1 MACFRLALLHN
12 DEDVTRD
19 SKDMKRP
26 LYNSFS
32 KDRVKLRTLCIFN
45 GFRVISTLVMAF
57 AAYSSRKMKF
67 ERHKG

>member
-19 SKDMKRP
+19 SKDMRRL

-45 GFRVISTLVMAF
+45 GFHLISTLVMAF